1 MNYKRIVILLICILG
16 AAVFCGAGSLLERGG
31 DTAKQ
36 KAYAASDKRESRE
49 SGKIAVVNLDEGIS
63 GKEGQVNY
71 AQKLSRF
78 PSMDFEYASLE
89 AARTGL
95 ETGRYGAYV
104 IIPAAFSQNVES
116 INTEPKVSQLE
127 YAVNQTYPDKKQYE
141 LFYNVRSYID
151 SLSNHLSYMYVDNIL
166 RELHEAQ
173 DGAKRVIE
181 NDRKDIDAIEKI
193 RTQDLLTLT
202 EVLQVPAEGSMPDES
217 DLSDYSA
224 QGSLIIESLDAGYK
238 NSIQKIQTQIASL
251 SAGKTALSEDLKNL
265 TAQTPELDFTVDEN
279 GENIAEEAE
288 VRLREELERQSE
300 HILEKEAMVERL
312 QELRNRN
319 EEALKRLE
327 HESMEGSEKGPEEP
341 ESTEKSIKGSE
352 EPESTEESIKG
363 SGQTENMEESIK
375 GSEQTEHTEET
386 VQDPE
391 SPDSLSL
398 LVEQT
403 QELDL
408 LIEEVGR
415 TEKPDIDKLT
425 ELIKTEYIAPMNFQ
439 AGEARKAFRKRYEE
453 ELAAVE
459 EFQRQLNGFHPQ
471 MNYLFLEQSIQR
483 LGTFLD
489 NNYAYAESARK
500 SAAAS
505 RQYAEQIRKNIDKA
519 RQSSE
524 EIIAE
529 GLSAAKEVKEKSSS
543 MNQRILADFTSK
555 LAYTRIGSAEYTQV
569 YQFIANPLSAMD
581 RSANQ
586 VFLLKEE

>member
-16 AAVFCGAGSLLERGG
+16 AAAFCGAGSLLERGG

-116 INTEPKVSQLE
+116 INTEPKVSRLE

-166 RELHEAQ
+166 REFHEAQ

-193 RTQDLLTLT
+193 RTQDLLTFT
-202 EVLQVPAEGSMPDES
+202 EVLQMPAEGSMPDES

-224 QGSLIIESLDAGYK
+224 QGSLIIESLDAGYE

-251 SAGKTALSEDLKNL
+251 SAGKTALSEVLKNL

-300 HILEKEAMVERL
+300 HILEKEDMVERL
-312 QELRNRN
+312 QELRDRN
-319 EEALKRLE
+319 EEVLKRLE
-327 HESMEGSEKGPEEP
+327 HESMEESEKGP
-341 ESTEKSIKGSE
+341 E

-363 SGQTENMEESIK
+363 SELP
-375 GSEQTEHTEET
+375 EHTEET

-425 ELIKTEYIAPMNFQ
+425 ELIKTEYIEPINFQ
-439 AGEARKAFRKRYEE
+439 ADEAKKAFRKRYEE

-459 EFQRQLNGFHPQ
+459 EFQRQLNGFQPQ
-471 MNYLFLEQSIQR
+471 MNDLFLEQSIQR

-489 NNYAYAESARK
+489 NNYAYAESAWK
-500 SAAAS
+500 SSAAS

>member
-16 AAVFCGAGSLLERGG
+16 AAAFCGAGSLLERGG

-104 IIPAAFSQNVES
+104 IIPAAFSRNVES
-116 INTEPKVSQLE
+116 INTEPKVSRLE
-127 YAVNQTYPDKKQYE
+127 YAVNQTYSDKKQYE

-166 RELHEAQ
+166 REFHEAQ

-202 EVLQVPAEGSMPDES
+202 EVLQMPAEGSMPDES

-224 QGSLIIESLDAGYK
+224 QGSLIIESLDAGYE

-300 HILEKEAMVERL
+300 HILEKEDMVERL
-312 QELRNRN
+312 QELRDRN
-319 EEALKRLE
+319 EEVLKRLE

-341 ESTEKSIKGSE
+341 ESTE
-352 EPESTEESIKG
+352 
-363 SGQTENMEESIK
+363 ESIK
-375 GSEQTEHTEET
+375 GSELPEHTEET

-425 ELIKTEYIAPMNFQ
+425 ELIKTEYIEPINFQ
-439 AGEARKAFRKRYEE
+439 ADEAKKAFRKRYEE

-459 EFQRQLNGFHPQ
+459 EFQRQLNGFQPQ
-471 MNYLFLEQSIQR
+471 MNDLFLEQSIQR

-489 NNYAYAESARK
+489 NNYAYAESAWK
-500 SAAAS
+500 SSAAS

>member
-1 MNYKRIVILLICILG
+1 MNYKRIVILLVCILG

-116 INTEPKVSQLE
+116 INTEPKVSRLE

-193 RTQDLLTLT
+193 RTQDLLTFT
-202 EVLQVPAEGSMPDES
+202 EVLQMPAEGSMPDES

-224 QGSLIIESLDAGYK
+224 QGSLIIESLDAGYE

-251 SAGKTALSEDLKNL
+251 SAGKTALSEVLKNL

-300 HILEKEAMVERL
+300 HILEKEDMVERL
-312 QELRNRN
+312 QELRDRN
-319 EEALKRLE
+319 EEVLKRLE
-327 HESMEGSEKGPEEP
+327 HESMEESEKGPEEP
-341 ESTEKSIKGSE
+341 ESKEESIKGSE
-352 EPESTEESIKG
+352 LPESTEESIKG
-363 SGQTENMEESIK
+363 SEQPESMEESIK
-375 GSEQTEHTEET
+375 GSEEPEHTEET

-425 ELIKTEYIAPMNFQ
+425 ELIKTEYIEPINFQ
-439 AGEARKAFRKRYEE
+439 ADEAKKAFRKRYEE

-459 EFQRQLNGFHPQ
+459 EFQRQLNGFQPQ
-471 MNYLFLEQSIQR
+471 MNDLFLEQSIQR

-489 NNYAYAESARK
+489 NNYAYAESAWK
-500 SAAAS
+500 SSAAS

>member
-341 ESTEKSIKGSE
+341 ESTEESIKGSE

-439 AGEARKAFRKRYEE
+439 AGEAKKAFRKRYEE

-489 NNYAYAESARK
+489 NNHAYAESARK

-529 GLSAAKEVKEKSSS
+529 GLNAAKEVKEKSSS